1 MKTSF
6 RKRWKSGFISYLLV
20 ITTGTI
26 LTLLMVFA
34 YKRAILGR
42 DVQREVQLR
51 VDYSE
56 KEDTILRSIVAIT
69 PNRAM
74 RAMQSG
80 SSANSTASD
89 PLRWQN
95 IFTEALTL
103 ANAGT
108 SISSGLASSLNITNL
123 RNGNTGDSALA
134 NPSLIFAA
142 IPPDTGYISVGNN
155 RSLGTG
161 YPPALNVSDTATA
174 TSDLT
179 YPIISSKKV
188 YGALAQT
195 DLNSATL
202 NGDGTVGYGV
212 STTTYP
218 NFNRL
223 EYPQINFGYATPGS
237 AFVAKRNW
245 WAFSVDLADVDND
258 KTLLALSKRNYV
270 LSIYEIPSQLA
281 ISASS
286 FMSLGQYASGDAWQ
300 NTTITGGIFAGKAAV
315 TGTTAISALVSRRSM
330 ALSTNTTVGGQSFAS
345 SPFTPGTRETY
356 QLTSGSF
363 FPVSLASESGRA
375 AFVPIN
381 RGADFFDRL
390 THSTESS
397 VISSTTWNNYSVGA
411 LQCAMQ
417 LDITKRTSSS
427 NSTPTEFRFSYMK
440 AGVRTNMTISL
451 SAAPEA
457 GLTPGYIY
465 CATENASYNFGTSVV
480 DVAYGKNSSFAFQTA
495 VSGSITFNNTR
506 FGDPLPGTVK
516 FGYYKPSYPFE
527 VKSLPSGKICV
538 AVYPQ
543 RFPAFLTLLGADSTA
558 VNNSLVVNV
567 DYTAATGS
575 ILLTKPS
582 IPCTDADYGLILK
595 ECANLTSF
603 SKGFS
608 IVTNLRLYIGD
619 DFNTTL
625 FKDAS
630 PTVGIPAGYNGTAA
644 TYYPPCS
651 LFAPEKRYGVEVDP
665 YAINFTGQIGSLAS
679 DTDTNPVRPLDSK
692 NSAGVAFGSANIKVN
707 LKPITHPADLPPIF
721 MMNWLVLLE
730 ERRKEYVN
738 Y

>member
-1 MKTSF
+1 MKTSP

-26 LTLLMVFA
+26 LTLLMIYA
-34 YKRAILGR
+34 YKKAILGR
-42 DVQREVQLR
+42 DVQKDVQLR
-51 VDYSE
+51 VDYAE

-69 PNRAM
+69 PNRAI

-80 SSANSTASD
+80 SSASSTVSD

-95 IFTEALTL
+95 IFTESLAM

-108 SISSGLASSLNITNL
+108 SISSALATSLNITNL
-123 RNGNTGDSALA
+123 RSANTGDSALGT
-134 NPSLIFAA
+134 PSLIFAA
-142 IPPDTGYISVGNN
+142 IPPDTGYVSVGNN

-179 YPIISSKKV
+179 YPIISSKKI
-188 YGALAQT
+188 YGALAQS

-202 NGDGTVGYGV
+202 NGDNTVAYGV

-245 WAFSVDLADVDND
+245 WAFSVDLADADND

-300 NTTITGGIFAGKAAV
+300 NTTITGGIFAGKADV
-315 TGTTAISALVSRRSM
+315 TGTTAISALSSRRSM
-330 ALSTNTTVGGQSFAS
+330 ALSGNSTVGGQSFAD
-345 SPFTPGTRETY
+345 SPFTPGVRETY
-356 QLTSGSF
+356 QLTTGSF

-390 THSTESS
+390 THTTESS
-397 VISSTTWNNYSVGA
+397 VLSSTTWNNYSVGA

-417 LDITKRTSSS
+417 LDITKKTSST
-427 NSTPTEFRFSYMK
+427 NSTPTEFRFSYLK
-440 AGVRTNMTISL
+440 AGVRTNMIVSL
-451 SAAPEA
+451 STGPATGVPA
-457 GLTPGYIY
+457 GYIY
-465 CATENASYNFGTSVV
+465 CAAENATVNFGTAVV
-480 DVAYGKNSSFAFQTA
+480 DLYYGASNKYATQTA
-495 VSGSITFNNTR
+495 QTGSITFNNTR
-506 FGDPLPGTVK
+506 FGDPIVGVVK
-516 FGYYKPSYPFE
+516 SGYYKPSYPFE

-538 AVYPQ
+538 AVYPK
-543 RFPAFLTLLGADSTA
+543 RFPAFLNLLGADSTA
-558 VNNSLVVNV
+558 VNSSLVVNV

-575 ILLTKPS
+575 ILLTKPL
-582 IPCTDADYGLILK
+582 IPCTDNDYGLILK
-595 ECANLTSF
+595 ECDNLTTF
-603 SKGFS
+603 TKGFS

-630 PTVGIPAGYNGTAA
+630 PTIGIPTGYTGTAA

-665 YAINFTGQIGSLAS
+665 PAINFSGQIGSLAS
-679 DTDTNPVRPLDSK
+679 DTDANPVRPLDSK
-692 NSAGVAFGSANIKVN
+692 NSSGTALSSSNITVN

-721 MMNWLVLLE
+721 MMNWLVLIE